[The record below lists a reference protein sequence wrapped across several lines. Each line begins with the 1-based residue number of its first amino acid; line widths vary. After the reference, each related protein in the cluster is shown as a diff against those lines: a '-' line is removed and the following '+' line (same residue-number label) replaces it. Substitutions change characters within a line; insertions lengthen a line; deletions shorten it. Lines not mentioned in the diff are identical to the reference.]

1 LLIPMITDVSE
12 ILAVRKIL
20 AEIAADLAKANVS
33 HRWPVPVGAMIE
45 TPAAALLIDQ
55 LLSHL
60 DFVSIGTN
68 DLTQYVLCAERGS
81 AKLTVFSDSLHP
93 AVLRMCEEVIR
104 TAQERGVKASI
115 CGEIASDPEALP
127 ILLGLGLREFSVT
140 AAAIPAT
147 KALIRKINISRIAA
161 QLASKRLSFKEA
173 LDVRKF
179 SGSLT

>member
-1 LLIPMITDVSE
+1 
-12 ILAVRKIL
+12 
-20 AEIAADLAKANVS
+20 
-33 HRWPVPVGAMIE
+33 
-45 TPAAALLIDQ
+45 
-55 LLSHL
+55 
-60 DFVSIGTN
+60 
-68 DLTQYVLCAERGS
+68 
-81 AKLTVFSDSLHP
+81 
-93 AVLRMCEEVIR
+93 MCEEVTR

-147 KALIRKINISRIAA
+147 KALIRKMNISRIAA